1 MNKRYYIL
9 KNKPIK
15 AGFGDIFSTQPETI
29 KKRTTSGSIFPNIE
43 YNAAPKPLFGSD
55 VNAGLANALNQP
67 SSNGLQNALAQPAQ
81 IQSSTRALENV
92 LPTNLG
98 GEEVQQNG
106 DMMTSLVDTGTKI
119 GGDVLKDGIGKI
131 DGDTLKAGVGM
142 AGKLASFGSDA
153 LFDKAIE
160 KNDSV
165 DGFGNKITSD
175 KQKKL
180 GMAQAGVGSAVST
193 FGSTMASTGNPLI
206 AGGAAL
212 VSGLISTFGAKKK
225 LEAEQKAQGKALVK
239 NKGIYARGEDAQRTA
254 MLSKRGNKLGSFT
267 MPSAKSKALIMKT
280 GGKLETPGEVNVVV
294 SGKMHRE
301 NNNLG
306 NKDKGI
312 PVINETG
319 VKEYEVETGEII
331 FRQEATQKIEDYI
344 TEYDESKDT
353 KVFEDLGKYLSKEL
367 LKNTQDNYGK
377 FGVKVKA

>member
-1 MNKRYYIL
+1 MNKRYHIL

-15 AGFGDIFSTQPETI
+15 AGFGDLFPEKTQTL
-29 KKRTTSGSIFPNIE
+29 KKRTTSGTMFPDIE
-43 YNAAPKPLFGSD
+43 HMEAPEPQFSGGT
-55 VNAGLANALNQP
+55 NQGLINTLNQP

-106 DMMTSLVDTGTKI
+106 DMMTSLVDTSTKI
-119 GGDVLKDGIGKI
+119 GGDVLKDGLGNI
-131 DGDTLKAGVGM
+131 DGNTLKAGAGM
-142 AGKLASFGSDA
+142 AGKLATMGTDA
-153 LFDKAIE
+153 LFNKAIE
-160 KNDSV
+160 KNASV
-165 DGFGNKITSD
+165 DGFGNKVTSD
-175 KQKKL
+175 KAKKL
-180 GMAQAGVGSAVST
+180 GIAQAGIGSAVST
-193 FGSTMASTGNPLI
+193 FGSTMATTGNPLI

-212 VSGLISTFGAKKK
+212 VSGLVSTFGAKKK
-225 LEAEQKAQGKALVK
+225 LKAEQEAQDKALVK
-239 NKGIYARGEDAQRTA
+239 NKGIYGRSEDAQMTA
-254 MLSKRGNKLGSFT
+254 MLSKRGKKLGSFT
-267 MPSAKSKALIMKT
+267 MPSVKSKTLVMKT
-280 GGKLETPGEVNVVV
+280 GGKLAAPGEINVVV

-331 FRQEATQKIEDYI
+331 FRQEATQKIEEYI
-344 TEYDESKDT
+344 TEYDKSKDT
-353 KVFEDLGKYLSKEL
+353 GVFEDLGKYLSKEL